1 MAWFISDLLD
11 SGGSVKYFGVFV
23 ERKIVSVRG
32 TSGKEEQKI
41 KKGVARGP
49 LLIFR

>member
-1 MAWFISDLLD
+1 MDLIE
-11 SGGSVKYFGVFV
+11 VFDERREV
-23 ERKIVSVRG
+23 EKTKRNRINK
-32 TSGKEEQKI
+32 KN